1 MLYVLT
7 LQLREK
13 KELVKLGMSESVDLW
28 FVRERGR
35 KSYAS
40 LITRP
45 GDEEHAIDL
54 AVSNGVW
61 LHEKCVCMWPCL
73 RA

>member
-1 MLYVLT
+1 
-7 LQLREK
+7 
-13 KELVKLGMSESVDLW
+13 MSESVDLW

-54 AVSNGVW
+54 AVSNGETVSACGCMRNVYI
-61 LHEKCVCMWPCL
+61 CVWPCL
-73 RA
+73 CLRA